1 MKAFEILRCNVAD
14 VGEILNIERM
24 FIECPWSETD
34 LTAALSDERYAFYKA
49 VSGGKTVGY
58 MGIERCLDEGS
69 ICNVAVE
76 PEFRRSGVAT
86 ALIEEVERRAINS
99 GIKKLFLEVN
109 EHNTGA
115 IKLYDKCGFTELFRR
130 KNYYGKD
137 AAIVMTKQL

>member
-14 VGEILNIERM
+14 VGEILNIERK
-24 FIECPWSETD
+24 FIECPWSEAD

-58 MGIERCLDEGS
+58 MGIERCLDEGN

-76 PEFRRSGVAT
+76 PEYRRSGVAT
-86 ALIEEVERRAINS
+86 ALIEDVEHWAKNS